1 MERQHTAADVRSES
15 LAIAGRVIDS
25 RLASASSSKGL
36 RTVNWN
42 VRSGPRRRP
51 PVSYPSTAGC
61 NITNSRPVSLSSSS

>member
-1 MERQHTAADVRSES
+1 MERQHIVADVRSES

-42 VRSGPRRRP
+42 VRTFRPRRRP

-61 NITNSRPVSLSSSS
+61 NITNR

>member
-1 MERQHTAADVRSES
+1 MEWQHIVADVRSES

-42 VRSGPRRRP
+42 VRTFRP
-51 PVSYPSTAGC
+51 KTTTACQLPQHCG
-61 NITNSRPVSLSSSS
+61 LQHH